1 MSAAA
6 RPGMRRMLISRF
18 ARSTLVQATAL
29 ITLAAPAAA
38 GPLRTAASTQQV
50 FGGPAR
56 DLYTL
61 AVRATVWGYP
71 LVRAAKLREKAT
83 QSEDPFAS
91 RALTVATAPL
101 NRLGR
106 ARQLADPETRIGVA
120 PNNDTLYVLAFL
132 DMRTGP
138 FLLRTPDF
146 GSRYYIFQFGEADS
160 STRHSYG
167 QSTHGRKLPS
177 IFITSPDYRGAT
189 PAGALTVR
197 SEQRYLMVAGRILV
211 TGSNDL
217 PAVHQLQDRISLDK
231 WLGPGRL
238 VPTDVMPQRRLA
250 DPDSVVPD
258 RLKLLADLGTVLQDW
273 EPTPWEE
280 RLLQS
285 FRPIGLTPGGAFQA
299 DRLSSSE
306 QAAVAAGIDDGLE
319 IIRAKTRNFGA
330 MANGWSTSY
339 AGSTFGQDYLLRAAV
354 AMDQIYV
361 VDKNEA
367 LYPVAHLDGRGA
379 PLDGRNRYV
388 ICFPKRDLP
397 PVKAF
402 WSITLYYA
410 KGFLV
415 PNSLRRYSIGDRT
428 PGLTYGKDG
437 SLKLYVQNESP
448 GPERVANWLPAPKE
462 GFMLMMR
469 LYRPKPSV
477 IDGAWHPP
485 AIMPVGSEAGAPEA
499 SCSAP

>member
-1 MSAAA
+1 MSATACQ
-6 RPGMRRMLISRF
+6 GTSQTLIRSF
-18 ARSTLVQATAL
+18 LQSTLAQVMAFLAL
-29 ITLAAPAAA
+29 TAPAAA

-50 FGGPAR
+50 FEGRAP

-61 AVRATVWGYP
+61 AVQATVWGYP
-71 LVRAAKLREKAT
+71 LVRAAQLREKAT
-83 QSEDPFAS
+83 QPDDPFAP

-101 NRLGR
+101 NKLGR

-132 DMRTGP
+132 DTRAGP

-146 GSRYYIFQFGEADS
+146 GSRYYTFQFGEADS

-167 QSTHGRKLPS
+167 QSTHGRTLPP
-177 IFITSPDYRGAT
+177 IFITGPDYRGAT
-189 PAGALTVR
+189 PAGALTVH

-211 TGSNDL
+211 TGPDDV
-217 PAVHQLQDRISLDK
+217 PAVHQLEDRISLDK
-231 WLGPGRL
+231 WLGPGRI
-238 VPTDVMPQRRLA
+238 VPTDVTPQRRLA
-250 DPDSVVPD
+250 GPDSAVPE
-258 RLKLLADLGTVLQDW
+258 RLKLLADLGSVLQDW
-273 EPTPWEE
+273 KPTPREE

-285 FRPIGLTPGGAFQA
+285 FRPIGITPRGPFEI
-299 DRLSSSE
+299 DRLSPAD
-306 QAAVAAGIDDGLE
+306 QAAVASGIDDGLE
-319 IIRAKTRNFGA
+319 IIRAKTRNFGG

-361 VDKNEA
+361 VDKDEA
-367 LYPVAHLDGRGA
+367 LYPVAHVDGTGA
-379 PLDGRNRYV
+379 PLDGRSNYV

-415 PNSLRRYSIGDRT
+415 PNSLKRYSIGDRT
-428 PGLTYGKDG
+428 PGLKYGNDG
-437 SLKLYVQNESP
+437 SLKLYVQSESP
-448 GPERVANWLPAPKE
+448 GPERVANWLPAPKD

-469 LYRPKPSV
+469 LYRPRPSA
-477 IDGAWHPP
+477 IEGSWHPP
-485 AIMPVGSEAGAPEA
+485 AVMRAGSQTGGPEA